1 MSSEVFLCLPS
12 GTKERTAISTR
23 HPLSLQGVDVD
34 DNCML
39 PSHSSSIFMFT
50 PPPPM
55 QFLVTPNKHKSG
67 NTFSVKPLRF
77 LEGQMSLDL

>member
-50 PPPPM
+50 PPPP
-55 QFLVTPNKHKSG
+55 FHSFFPPKKKKFG
-67 NTFSVKPLRF
+67 IYFF
-77 LEGQMSLDL
+77 